1 MLGITNASPLIYLG
15 KLGKLDLLPKI
26 FKMIYTTNLVKNE
39 ILRLETAPERVIL
52 EEAFNS
58 WLITKNPQKNS
69 LMEKLEQL
77 NIHKGEASVLVL
89 AKELS
94 LQGDKTIVILD
105 DLATRDIARAMGFV
119 ITGTVGILLRSI
131 KQDLITRNECKILLT
146 QLTTKTDFRISIK
159 LYSRIIKDLEKI

>member
-26 FKMIYTTNLVKNE
+26 FKKIYTTDLVKNE
-39 ILRLETAPERVIL
+39 VLRLETAPERVIL
-52 EEAFNS
+52 EEAFSS
-58 WLITKNPQKNS
+58 WLITKKSQTNS

-94 LQGDKTIVILD
+94 FQGDKTIVILD
-105 DLATRDIARAMGFV
+105 DLTTRDIARAMGFV

-131 KQDLITRNECKILLT
+131 KQDLISKNECKILLT
-146 QLTTKTDFRISIK
+146 QLTTETDFRMSIK
-159 LYSRIIKDLEKI
+159 LYSRIIKNLERI